1 MMKPSVGWIGTGVM
15 GESMARHLLSE
26 GYPMGIYTRTPAK
39 AEPLLKD
46 GAEWFENP
54 RDLAR
59 HHDVIISIVGYP
71 HDVEEIYRGES
82 GVLSCPAE
90 ERQCQIAIDMTTS
103 RPSLAA
109 SLFQEGS
116 QQGLSFLDAPVSGGD
131 VGAKNG
137 SLSIMVGGAEE
148 TFHKVAPIFEV
159 LGSQIKFQGAAGSGQ
174 HTKMVNQTI
183 IASTMIGMCEGL
195 VYANRSGLNPEVV
208 LESVSGGA
216 AGSWSLTNLAP
227 RILRGDM
234 DPGFF
239 VEHFVKDMEIALEEC
254 ERMGIQLQGLTLAKE
269 LYDAVMQ
276 SGGGKLG
283 TQALFDAVDKM
294 SRRDSVE

>member
-1 MMKPSVGWIGTGVM
+1 
-15 GESMARHLLSE
+15 
-26 GYPMGIYTRTPAK
+26 
-39 AEPLLKD
+39 
-46 GAEWFENP
+46 
-54 RDLAR
+54 
-59 HHDVIISIVGYP
+59 
-71 HDVEEIYRGES
+71 
-82 GVLSCPAE
+82 
-90 ERQCQIAIDMTTS
+90 
-103 RPSLAA
+103 
-109 SLFQEGS
+109 
-116 QQGLSFLDAPVSGGD
+116 
-131 VGAKNG
+131 
-137 SLSIMVGGAEE
+137 
-148 TFHKVAPIFEV
+148 
-159 LGSQIKFQGAAGSGQ
+159 
-174 HTKMVNQTI
+174 MVNQTI